1 MKKVINNRLY
11 NTETAKVRGEWNN
24 GRPYSDFRWCEE
36 TLYQKK
42 TGEFF
47 LHGRGGAASRYS
59 EERGQNC
66 WGSGERIIPLSVE
79 AARSWAEQRLGG
91 EEYEAIFGP
100 VVEDET
106 RVTCSF
112 SLAADS
118 LELLRRA
125 AAESG
130 RPMGVILDGLIKS
143 MQ

>member
-11 NTETAKVRGEWNN
+11 NTETAKVRGEWDN
-24 GRPYSDFRWCEE
+24 GRPYSDFGWCEE

-47 LHGRGGAASRYS
+47 LHGAGGAASEYS
-59 EERGQNC
+59 EERGQNS

-79 AARSWAEQRLGG
+79 AARKWAG
-91 EEYEAIFGP
+91 EHLDGDEYEAIFGP

-106 RVTCSF
+106 RVTQAF
-112 SLAADS
+112 SIAADS
-118 LELLRRA
+118 LEIMRRA
-125 AAESG
+125 ARDRGE
-130 RPMGVILDGLIKS
+130 PMGVILDGLIKS